1 MVEEWQEVKAMDW
14 FMVEDSWEDT
24 ADTAVDLTKAA
35 GVDMVVGLTK
45 EAGAA
50 AKATGGVA
58 KARGMEKAEKGTS
71 HLKV

>member
-24 ADTAVDLTKAA
+24 ADMAVDLTKAA
-35 GVDMVVGLTK
+35 GVDMAVGLTK
-45 EAGAA
+45 VAGAA
-50 AKATGGVA
+50 AKE
-58 KARGMEKAEKGTS
+58 KAGEVKVRDLEKAERGTS